1 MLSLGEQQRIAFLRA
16 IINRPD
22 VIFMDEV
29 TSAMDEP
36 NESKLYAMLKD
47 ELKDSIMISVGHR
60 STLENMHNRILD
72 FTDKNPSLK

>member
-1 MLSLGEQQRIAFLRA
+1 
-16 IINRPD
+16 
-22 VIFMDEV
+22 MDEV